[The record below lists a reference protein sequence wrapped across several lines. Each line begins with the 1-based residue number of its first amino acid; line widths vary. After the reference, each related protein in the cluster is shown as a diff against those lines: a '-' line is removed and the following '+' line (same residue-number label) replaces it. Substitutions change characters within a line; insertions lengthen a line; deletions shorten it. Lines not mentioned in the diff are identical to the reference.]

1 MVYELSKGSLY
12 PLQGGADEKV
22 CASMIHSISD
32 MVMYQSSNS
41 MDRYQNEVRIQDQ
54 NSVYSDESENN
65 DHSDSEH
72 IDISSS
78 SSIISERNMQWIIT
92 KLLNV
97 FLDTSYPINS
107 ITVYYV
113 PSVLLSYITRTTPF
127 SQCKSKRFAVTFCV
141 TSHYSSKKQ
150 FNHFIVTMHIMPR
163 KTAIIAKVRGW
174 L

>member
-22 CASMIHSISD
+22 CASMIHIILCISD
-32 MVMYQSSNS
+32 IVMYQSSNS

-78 SSIISERNMQWIIT
+78 SSIISETSSPTNDVQNQTESQFLIPDYKNQPDPDDICGLQWG
-92 KLLNV
+92 K
-97 FLDTSYPINS
+97 D
-107 ITVYYV
+107 YYIRHF
-113 PSVLLSYITRTTPF
+113 PSLSRCLYT
-127 SQCKSKRFAVTFCV
+127 
-141 TSHYSSKKQ
+141 
-150 FNHFIVTMHIMPR
+150 
-163 KTAIIAKVRGW
+163 
-174 L
+174 

>member
-22 CASMIHSISD
+22 CASMIHITLCISD

-78 SSIISERNMQWIIT
+78 SSIISETSSPNNDVQNQTESQFLIPDYKNQPDPDDICGLQWGKDHYIRH
-92 KLLNV
+92 
-97 FLDTSYPINS
+97 F
-107 ITVYYV
+107 
-113 PSVLLSYITRTTPF
+113 PSLSRCLYT
-127 SQCKSKRFAVTFCV
+127 
-141 TSHYSSKKQ
+141 
-150 FNHFIVTMHIMPR
+150 
-163 KTAIIAKVRGW
+163 
-174 L
+174 

>member
-22 CASMIHSISD
+22 CASMIHIILCISD

-78 SSIISERNMQWIIT
+78 SSIISETSSPTNDVQNQTESQFLIPDYKNQPDPDDICGLQWGKDHYIRH
-92 KLLNV
+92 
-97 FLDTSYPINS
+97 F
-107 ITVYYV
+107 
-113 PSVLLSYITRTTPF
+113 PSLSRCLYT
-127 SQCKSKRFAVTFCV
+127 
-141 TSHYSSKKQ
+141 
-150 FNHFIVTMHIMPR
+150 
-163 KTAIIAKVRGW
+163 
-174 L
+174 

>member
-22 CASMIHSISD
+22 CASMIHIILCISD

-78 SSIISERNMQWIIT
+78 SSIISETSSPTNDVQNQTESQFIILDYKNQPDPDDICGLQWGKDHCIRH
-92 KLLNV
+92 
-97 FLDTSYPINS
+97 F
-107 ITVYYV
+107 
-113 PSVLLSYITRTTPF
+113 PSLSRCLYT
-127 SQCKSKRFAVTFCV
+127 
-141 TSHYSSKKQ
+141 
-150 FNHFIVTMHIMPR
+150 
-163 KTAIIAKVRGW
+163 
-174 L
+174 

>member
-22 CASMIHSISD
+22 CASMIHIILCISD

-54 NSVYSDESENN
+54 NSVYRDESENN

-78 SSIISERNMQWIIT
+78 SSIISETGSPTNDVQNQTESQFLIPDYKNQPDPDDICGLQWGKDHYIRH
-92 KLLNV
+92 
-97 FLDTSYPINS
+97 F
-107 ITVYYV
+107 
-113 PSVLLSYITRTTPF
+113 PSLSRCLYT
-127 SQCKSKRFAVTFCV
+127 
-141 TSHYSSKKQ
+141 
-150 FNHFIVTMHIMPR
+150 
-163 KTAIIAKVRGW
+163 
-174 L
+174 

>member
-22 CASMIHSISD
+22 CASMIHIILCISD
-32 MVMYQSSNS
+32 MVMYQFSNS

-78 SSIISERNMQWIIT
+78 SSIISETSSPTNDVQNQTESQFLIPDYKNQPDPDDICGLQWGKDHYIQH
-92 KLLNV
+92 
-97 FLDTSYPINS
+97 F
-107 ITVYYV
+107 
-113 PSVLLSYITRTTPF
+113 PSLSRCLYT
-127 SQCKSKRFAVTFCV
+127 
-141 TSHYSSKKQ
+141 
-150 FNHFIVTMHIMPR
+150 
-163 KTAIIAKVRGW
+163 
-174 L
+174 